1 MNFGY
6 KKLYINGSLQDSEE
20 GSKQDVICPAT
31 GEKIAQ
37 IAEAG
42 KSDAIKA
49 LNSARDGYK
58 LWSKLTLNDCSRCSL
73 ALKFHGFLDP
83 NGSPNKMVF

>member
-58 LWSKLTLNDCSRCSL
+58 LWSKLTLNDPL
-73 ALKFHGFLDP
+73 LLNILDIKP
-83 NGSPNKMVF
+83 KKNYQQIKK